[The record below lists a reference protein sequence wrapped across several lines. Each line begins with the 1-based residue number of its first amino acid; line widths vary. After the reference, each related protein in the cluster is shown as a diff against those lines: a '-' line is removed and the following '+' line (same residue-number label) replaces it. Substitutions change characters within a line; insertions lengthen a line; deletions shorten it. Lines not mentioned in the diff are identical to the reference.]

1 MATNETT
8 EKEATDEA
16 TEKEATNE
24 ATPIEAAQGD
34 VQADLSELIN
44 EVRAL
49 AQQALDEC
57 KELRAVITEE
67 AMSEAASVDVLDGDI
82 EPEDLRIDDLLA

>member
-1 MATNETT
+1 MAAEETT
-8 EKEATDEA
+8 ETEAPE
-16 TEKEATNE
+16 E

-57 KELRAVITEE
+57 RELRAIITEE
-67 AMSEAASVDVLDGDI
+67 ALDEASDADVLDDDI
-82 EPEDLRIDDLLA
+82 DPEDLQIDDLLA

>member
-1 MATNETT
+1 MAAEETT
-8 EKEATDEA
+8 ETEAPE
-16 TEKEATNE
+16 E
-24 ATPIEAAQGD
+24 ATPVEATQND

-57 KELRAVITEE
+57 KELRAIITEE
-67 AMSEAASVDVLDGDI
+67 ALDEPADADVLDDDI
-82 EPEDLRIDDLLA
+82 DPEDLQIEDLLA